1 MRILLFVLAFTVVGL
16 FHAQGN
22 LQFNQIVTVGTTS
35 LTVPA
40 GKVWKV
46 ESYSESEVTF
56 NSNYSSGCV
65 NSNYHRPLVINNNN
79 YYFFGN
85 LATASSGANYVT
97 TGNKLPIWL
106 KPGDQIRTV
115 CSSDFASV
123 IEFNIVP

>member
-1 MRILLFVLAFTVVGL
+1 MRILLFVLTYTVVGL
-16 FHAQGN
+16 FHTQGN

-46 ESYSESEVTF
+46 ESYTESEVTF

-85 LATASSGANYVT
+85 MATASSGANYIT

>member
-1 MRILLFVLAFTVVGL
+1 MRNLLFVFAFTVVGL

-65 NSNYHRPLVINNNN
+65 NTNYHRPLVINNNN

-85 LATASSGANYVT
+85 MATASSGANYVT

>member
-1 MRILLFVLAFTVVGL
+1 MRILLFVLTYTVVGL

-56 NSNYSSGCV
+56 NSNYSSGGV

-85 LATASSGANYVT
+85 MATASSGANYVT

>member
-1 MRILLFVLAFTVVGL
+1 MRNLLFVLTYTVVGL

-46 ESYSESEVTF
+46 ESYTESEVTF

-85 LATASSGANYVT
+85 MATASSGANYIT

-123 IEFNIVP
+123 IEFNVVP

>member
-1 MRILLFVLAFTVVGL
+1 MKTILFVVTFICLNFC
-16 FHAQGN
+16 FAQGN

-35 LTVPA
+35 LSVPA

-46 ESYSESEVTF
+46 ESYTESEVTF
-56 NSNYSSGCV
+56 NSNYSAGCV

-85 LATASSGANYVT
+85 MATASSGANYIT

-123 IEFNIVP
+123 IEFNVVP

>member
-1 MRILLFVLAFTVVGL
+1 MRNVLFAIAFTVVGL

-46 ESYSESEVTF
+46 ESYTESEVTF

-85 LATASSGANYVT
+85 MATASSGANYIT

-123 IEFNIVP
+123 IEFNVVP

>member
-1 MRILLFVLAFTVVGL
+1 MRILLFVLTYTVVGL

-85 LATASSGANYVT
+85 MATASSGANYVT

>member
-1 MRILLFVLAFTVVGL
+1 MRILLFVLTYTVVGL
-16 FHAQGN
+16 FPAQGH

>member
-1 MRILLFVLAFTVVGL
+1 MRILLFVLTYTVVGL

>member
-1 MRILLFVLAFTVVGL
+1 MRILLFVLTYTVVGL

-46 ESYSESEVTF
+46 ESYTESEVTF

-85 LATASSGANYVT
+85 MATASSGANYIT

-123 IEFNIVP
+123 IEFNVVP

>member
-1 MRILLFVLAFTVVGL
+1 MRNLLFVLAVTVVGL

-46 ESYSESEVTF
+46 ESYTESEVTF

-85 LATASSGANYVT
+85 MATASSGANYIT

-123 IEFNIVP
+123 IEFNVVP

>member
-1 MRILLFVLAFTVVGL
+1 MRNLFL
-16 FHAQGN
+16 FLFLICFGALNAQGN
-22 LQFNQIVTVGTTS
+22 LQFNQVVTVSTTS
-35 LTVPA
+35 MTVPA

-56 NSNYSSGCV
+56 NSNYSPGCINV
-65 NSNYHRPLVINNNN
+65 NYHRPLVINNNN

-85 LATASSGANYVT
+85 MATASSGANYIT

-106 KPGDQIRTV
+106 KSGDQIRTV
-115 CSSDFASV
+115 CSSDFASA

>member
-1 MRILLFVLAFTVVGL
+1 MRNLLFVLAFTVVGL

-46 ESYSESEVTF
+46 ESYTESEVTF

-85 LATASSGANYVT
+85 MATASSGANYIT

-123 IEFNIVP
+123 IEFNVVP

>member
-1 MRILLFVLAFTVVGL
+1 MRNLLFVLLFTVVGL

-46 ESYSESEVTF
+46 ESYTESEVTF

-85 LATASSGANYVT
+85 MATASSGANYIT

-123 IEFNIVP
+123 IEFNVVP

>member
-1 MRILLFVLAFTVVGL
+1 MRILLFVLTYTVVGL

-65 NSNYHRPLVINNNN
+65 NTNYHRPLVINNNN

-85 LATASSGANYVT
+85 MATASSGANYVT

>member
-1 MRILLFVLAFTVVGL
+1 MRNVLFAIAFTVVGL
-16 FHAQGN
+16 FRAQGN

-46 ESYSESEVTF
+46 ESYTESEVTF
-56 NSNYSSGCV
+56 NSNYSAGCI
-65 NSNYHRPLVINNNN
+65 NANYHRPLVINNNN

-85 LATASSGANYVT
+85 MATASSGANYIT

-123 IEFNIVP
+123 IEFNVVP

>member
-1 MRILLFVLAFTVVGL
+1 MRILLFVLTYTVVGL

-65 NSNYHRPLVINNNN
+65 NTNYHRPLVINNNN

>member
-1 MRILLFVLAFTVVGL
+1 MRILLFVLTYTVVSL

-46 ESYSESEVTF
+46 ESYTESEVTF

-85 LATASSGANYVT
+85 MATASSGANYIT

-123 IEFNIVP
+123 IEFNVVP

>member
-1 MRILLFVLAFTVVGL
+1 MRNLLFVLAFTVVGL

-22 LQFNQIVTVGTTS
+22 LQFNQIITVGTTS

-46 ESYSESEVTF
+46 ESYTESEVTF

-85 LATASSGANYVT
+85 MATASSGANYIT

-123 IEFNIVP
+123 IEFNVVP

>member
-1 MRILLFVLAFTVVGL
+1 MKYIVVLFFALLFNEA
-16 FHAQGN
+16 HAQGN
-22 LQFNQIVTVGTTS
+22 LQFNQVVTVSTTS
-35 LTVPA
+35 MTVPA

-65 NSNYHRPLVINNNN
+65 NVNYHRPLVINNNN

-85 LATASSGANYVT
+85 MATASSGANYIT

-106 KPGDQIRTV
+106 KSGDQIRTV
-115 CSSDFASV
+115 CSSDFASA

>member
-1 MRILLFVLAFTVVGL
+1 MRNVLFVFAFTVVGL

-85 LATASSGANYVT
+85 MATASSGANYVT

>member
-1 MRILLFVLAFTVVGL
+1 MRNLLFVLAFTVVGL

-46 ESYSESEVTF
+46 ESYLQSQVAYDV
-56 NSNYSSGCV
+56 NYSAGCI
-65 NSNYHRPLVINNNN
+65 NANYHRPLVINNNN

-85 LATASSGANYVT
+85 MATANSGANYVT
-97 TGNKLPIWL
+97 TGNSLPVWL
-106 KPGDQIRTV
+106 KAGDQIRTV

>member
-1 MRILLFVLAFTVVGL
+1 MRNLLFVFAFTVVGL

-46 ESYSESEVTF
+46 ESFTESEVTF

-65 NSNYHRPLVINNNN
+65 NPNYHRPLVINNNN

-85 LATASSGANYVT
+85 MATASSGANYIT

-123 IEFNIVP
+123 IEFNVVP

>member
-1 MRILLFVLAFTVVGL
+1 MRNVLFAIAFTVVGL
-16 FHAQGN
+16 FRAQGN

-46 ESYSESEVTF
+46 ESYTESEVTF

-85 LATASSGANYVT
+85 MATASSGANYIT

>member
-1 MRILLFVLAFTVVGL
+1 MKTFLFTMGL
-16 FHAQGN
+16 FFLGSVKAQGN
-22 LQFNQIVTVGTTS
+22 LQFNQVVTVSTTTM
-35 LTVPA
+35 TVPA
-40 GKVWKV
+40 GKVWKI

-56 NSNYSSGCV
+56 NSNYFSGCV
-65 NSNYHRPLVINNNN
+65 NVNYHRPLVINNNN

-85 LATASSGANYVT
+85 MATASSGANYIS

-106 KPGDQIRTV
+106 KSGDQIRTV

>member
-1 MRILLFVLAFTVVGL
+1 MRNLLFVLAFTVVGL

-46 ESYSESEVTF
+46 ESYTESEVTF

-85 LATASSGANYVT
+85 MATASSGANYIT

>member
-1 MRILLFVLAFTVVGL
+1 MRNVLFVFAFTVVGL

-85 LATASSGANYVT
+85 MATASSGANYVT

-123 IEFNIVP
+123 IEFYIVP

>member
-1 MRILLFVLAFTVVGL
+1 MRNVLFVFAFTVVGL

-65 NSNYHRPLVINNNN
+65 NTNYHRPLVINNNN

-85 LATASSGANYVT
+85 MATASSGANYVT

-123 IEFNIVP
+123 IEFNVVP

>member
-1 MRILLFVLAFTVVGL
+1 MRNFFFLFALLIFGPLK
-16 FHAQGN
+16 AQGN

-46 ESYSESEVTF
+46 ESYTESDVTF
-56 NSNYSSGCV
+56 NINVSSGCI

-85 LATASSGANYVT
+85 MATASSGANYVT

-123 IEFNIVP
+123 IEFNVVP

>member
-1 MRILLFVLAFTVVGL
+1 MRTLFFLFAFLILGSFN
-16 FHAQGN
+16 AQGN
-22 LQFNQIVTVGTTS
+22 LQFNQVVTVNATS

-46 ESYSESEVTF
+46 ESFLQSQVAYDA
-56 NSNYSSGCV
+56 NYSAGCI
-65 NSNYHRPLVINNNN
+65 NANYHRPLVINNNN

-85 LATASSGANYVT
+85 MATASSGANYIT

-106 KPGDQIRTV
+106 KAGDQIRTV

>member
-1 MRILLFVLAFTVVGL
+1 MRNLLFVFAFTVVGL

>member
-1 MRILLFVLAFTVVGL
+1 MRNVLFVFAFTVVGL

>member
-1 MRILLFVLAFTVVGL
+1 MRNFFFLFALLIFGPLK
-16 FHAQGN
+16 AQGN

-46 ESYSESEVTF
+46 ESYTESEVTF
-56 NSNYSSGCV
+56 NINYSSGCV

-85 LATASSGANYVT
+85 MATASSGANYIT

-123 IEFNIVP
+123 IEFNVVP

>member
-1 MRILLFVLAFTVVGL
+1 MRNVLFAIAFTVVGL
-16 FHAQGN
+16 FRAQGN

-46 ESYSESEVTF
+46 ESYTESEVTF
-56 NSNYSSGCV
+56 NSNYSAGCV
-65 NSNYHRPLVINNNN
+65 NSNYHRPLVINNYN

-85 LATASSGANYVT
+85 MATASSGANYIT

>member
-1 MRILLFVLAFTVVGL
+1 MRNVLFVFAFTVVGL

-123 IEFNIVP
+123 IEFNVVP

>member
-1 MRILLFVLAFTVVGL
+1 MRNLLFVFAFTVVGL

-46 ESYSESEVTF
+46 ESYTESEVTF

-65 NSNYHRPLVINNNN
+65 NSNYHRPLVINNN

-85 LATASSGANYVT
+85 MATASSGANYIT

-123 IEFNIVP
+123 IEFNVVP

>member
-1 MRILLFVLAFTVVGL
+1 MRPFFFLFAFFILGSLN
-16 FHAQGN
+16 AQGN

-85 LATASSGANYVT
+85 MATASSGANYIT

-123 IEFNIVP
+123 IEFNVVP

>member
-1 MRILLFVLAFTVVGL
+1 MKIFLFTMGFFFLGSVK
-16 FHAQGN
+16 AQGN
-22 LQFNQIVTVGTTS
+22 LQFNQVVTVSTTTM
-35 LTVPA
+35 TVPA
-40 GKVWKV
+40 GKVWKI

-65 NSNYHRPLVINNNN
+65 NVNYHRPLVINNNN

-85 LATASSGANYVT
+85 MATASSGANYIS

-106 KPGDQIRTV
+106 KSGDQIRTV